1 MARLMHE
8 TTTWLQQQVAELVD
22 PHCWE
27 AKQPILT
34 NNMCRRREDSLKT
47 AAAIL
52 ALIKELV

>member
-1 MARLMHE
+1 MPHE
-8 TTTWLQQQVAELVD
+8 TTTWLQQQIAALVD

-34 NNMCRRREDSLKT
+34 NNMCQRREDSLKT